1 MPSPPAVPTRV
12 AASADAS
19 SGTLADVLLVH
30 GIWNSPLWLLP
41 LARRLRQGGYRP
53 ALFGY
58 ASVLGGPAQAVPQLI
73 ARLRATGVQALVCHS
88 LGGLIAAQAL
98 RSAPDLPVRRVVCLG
113 SPLAGSSVAR
123 GLARRGLPRA
133 MGRSADLLQQG
144 LGCWDGA
151 AEIGQVAG
159 CVPRG
164 LGRWLAP
171 LGEVS
176 DGTVSL
182 AETQLPG
189 LRDHCVVRASHSGLL
204 LSPAAARQT
213 LAFLDTGRFQR

>member
-58 ASVLGGPAQAVPQLI
+58 ASVLGGPARAVPQLI
-73 ARLRATGVQALVCHS
+73 ARLRATGAQALVCHS

-123 GLARRGLPRA
+123 G
-133 MGRSADLLQQG
+133 
-144 LGCWDGA
+144 
-151 AEIGQVAG
+151 
-159 CVPRG
+159 
-164 LGRWLAP
+164 
-171 LGEVS
+171 
-176 DGTVSL
+176 
-182 AETQLPG
+182 
-189 LRDHCVVRASHSGLL
+189 
-204 LSPAAARQT
+204 
-213 LAFLDTGRFQR
+213 

>member
-1 MPSPPAVPTRV
+1 M
-12 AASADAS
+12 
-19 SGTLADVLLVH
+19 ADVLLVH

-58 ASVLGGPAQAVPQLI
+58 ASVLGGPAQAVPRLI
-73 ARLRATGVQALVCHS
+73 GRLRATGAQALVCHS

-98 RSAPDLPVRRVVCLG
+98 RSAPELPVRRVVCLG
-113 SPLAGSSVAR
+113 SPLAGSGVAR
-123 GLARRGLPRA
+123 GLARRGLPWA

-144 LGCWDGA
+144 VGHWDGP

-164 LGRWLAP
+164 LGHWLAP
-171 LGEVS
+171 LGAVS

-182 AETQLPG
+182 GETQLPG

-204 LSPAAARQT
+204 LSPAAARQA
-213 LAFLDTGRFQR
+213 LAFLGSGRFQH